1 MLQARARVRLLFLEK
16 LARFHDLQGA
26 RLRIPT
32 LEGRRLDLHKLH
44 TAVQREGGFEKVALH
59 FLYTFTPFFVVAI
72 RTQHTI

>member
-1 MLQARARVRLLFLEK
+1 MCLLFPLKARARLRLLFLEK

-44 TAVQREGGFEKVALH
+44 TFVQREGGFEKVW
-59 FLYTFTPFFVVAI
+59 FLFL
-72 RTQHTI
+72 R